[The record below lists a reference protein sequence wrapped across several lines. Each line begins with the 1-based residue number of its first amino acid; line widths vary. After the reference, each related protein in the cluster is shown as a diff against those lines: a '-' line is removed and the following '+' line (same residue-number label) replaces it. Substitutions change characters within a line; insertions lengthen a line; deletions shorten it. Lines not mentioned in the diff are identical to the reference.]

1 MSSTSR
7 TSQFNK
13 LYKVLKRHYKPV
25 VLDPNRSVLEQLLL
39 ACCLENA
46 HHQPADEAFLG
57 LEHNFFDWN
66 EVRVSTVRELAE
78 VMPRL
83 PDPNAAA
90 HRVKRVLQ
98 GLFESTYNFD
108 LEDLRKL
115 NLGPAT
121 DRLRAIDGTTHFTVA
136 YVVQG
141 ALGGHAI
148 PVGEGTF
155 RALRVVALVTEK
167 EESAGVVSGLER
179 AIPKSKGAEFGS
191 LLHQLGA
198 DFVANPYAPRLR
210 DILLEINPDAGEHLP
225 KRRARRAAREA
236 DGEPQESAS
245 PKEAKKG
252 SRDKTG
258 TSAESRESRVAPK
271 KKAGKKA
278 SDEDRKKARE
288 TATGAQGKKPA
299 AGERADEASVEKKTP
314 APRKKKAASKKRGD
328 DETPTGPQED
338 AAKKPPASGL
348 AKKKPR

>member
-1 MSSTSR
+1 
-7 TSQFNK
+7 
-13 LYKVLKRHYKPV
+13 
-25 VLDPNRSVLEQLLL
+25 VLEQLIL

-46 HHQPADEAFLG
+46 HHNAADEAFLG
-57 LEHNFFDWN
+57 LVHNFFDWN

-83 PDPNAAA
+83 PDPGAAA

-98 GLFESTYNFD
+98 NIFESLYEFD
-108 LEDLRKL
+108 LEELRKM

-155 RALRVVALVTEK
+155 RALRIVALATDQD
-167 EESAGVVSGLER
+167 ESAGVVPGLER

-210 DILLEINPDAGEHLP
+210 DILLEISPDAADRLP
-225 KRRARRAAREA
+225 KRRAKRAAREA
-236 DGEPQESAS
+236 GGDGPATKS
-245 PKEAKKG
+245 PEGAGKKAG
-252 SRDKTG
+252 EK
-258 TSAESRESRVAPK
+258 AEMTAEGRRNRVAPK
-271 KKAGKKA
+271 KGAGKKKSEA
-278 SDEDRKKARE
+278 DRKKAVE
-288 TATGAQGKKPA
+288 TTPDPRG
-299 AGERADEASVEKKTP
+299 KTP
-314 APRKKKAASKKRGD
+314 AEDDATDQASAKKKTTSSRKKAASKKGGD
-328 DETPTGPQED
+328 EETTKSAHQGG
-338 AAKKPPASGL
+338 AKKSSASGL
-348 AKKKPR
+348 SKKKPR